1 VRACQVLGSA
11 SLVAVRVSSASRS
24 ALPIQLVIPWEI
36 SSLSWALL
44 RYPFGMHMCSVRL
57 AAKNNTSGFAP
68 VLSCLPAPPF
78 NLLRASLGVMAR
90 GARAGAPNEIATLK
104 PSLGSIMNVRTP
116 TYRIEI
122 KNNDMAPNK
131 SCGWQIYRNKD
142 VLPILR
148 SQQLFISRA
157 ASLADANRSRKQL
170 VDADLQNGP
179 SD

>member
-1 VRACQVLGSA
+1 MRACQVLGSA
-11 SLVAVRVSSASRS
+11 SLVAVRVSSVSRS
-24 ALPIQLVIPWEI
+24 ALPIQLVILWEI

-44 RYPFGMHMCSVRL
+44 RYPFGMHMWPVRL

-68 VLSCLPAPPF
+68 VLSCLPALTFQLTSSVAP
-78 NLLRASLGVMAR
+78 SH
-90 GARAGAPNEIATLK
+90 GARSLQG
-104 PSLGSIMNVRTP
+104 LGSIMNEGTP

-131 SCGWQIYRNKD
+131 SYGWQIYRNKD

-148 SQQLFISRA
+148 SPQLFISRA
-157 ASLADANRSRKQL
+157 AGLADANRSRRQL

-179 SD
+179 PD